1 MNFVKRVILA
11 AAVLAA
17 ATGAG
22 RPQPSVKAMNQ
33 TPVYTEADQAIETAV
48 GAEFT
53 IALDSNPTTGYSW
66 DFAEEFDPGV
76 LTLVDSR
83 FQPPQTQRKGAGG
96 TQFWTFRARRAGR
109 TEIALKYFRTWEKGI
124 PPIREVLFTVTVEES
139 NR

>member
-1 MNFVKRVILA
+1 MNFVKRVIIGAAALA
-11 AAVLAA
+11 AAN
-17 ATGAG
+17 GAG
-22 RPQPSVKAMNQ
+22 WSQPPPTIMNQ
-33 TPVYTEADQAIETAV
+33 TTVYTAGQTIETEA

-66 DFAEEFDPGV
+66 NFAEELDPER

-83 FQPPQTQRKGAGG
+83 FQPSSTQRKGAGG
-96 TQFWTFRARRAGR
+96 TQFWTFRALRAGR